1 MNVEITQEMID
12 EMLFRAIQK
21 KLDDW
26 LEHHAGVD
34 GSCRRNEFM
43 LEKITDAANKLV
55 AEKVGDDV
63 NNVIFNAEVYIQK
76 HITKEVFKQVGMRLS
91 EDIAEAYIEKLDSHR
106 R

>member
-26 LEHHAGVD
+26 LDHYAGVD
-34 GSCRRNEFM
+34 GSCGRNEFM
-43 LEKITDAANKLV
+43 RKKIADAANKLV

-63 NNVIFNAEVYIQK
+63 DSVIFNAEVYIQK
-76 HITKEVFKQVGMRLS
+76 HITKEAFKQVGMRLS